1 MAATVGNKALA
12 DVLAVLGYHYH
23 GMYIRSLYVT
33 WEWEVRS
40 YIEQAVKVRIRLGI
54 LIVVN

>member
-1 MAATVGNKALA
+1 MWQPQWALA
-12 DVLAVLGYHYH
+12 DVLAELGYHYH